1 MSFNLKK
8 LAVTAAVVVGTVGF
22 FAESAKA
29 QTLDQTLDQTTLE
42 DIFGFDIPIVQHS
55 GDSDI
60 KLNEQQL
67 RGSLNILTSS
77 SFDNAVEDFSLTNLD
92 TGEILFTSAMG
103 SVEPQ
108 VLEKEQLEEFLVGL
122 GFTVDPEPEE
132 PKDLFNINRDDV
144 FARIPD
150 QPDEAEEP
158 IAAYVVNLNNDLNP
172 NEQAQLVLFY
182 DENNSTKEV
191 PGGLPGLANSTAGV
205 VNYEGTET
213 VPGVL
218 IRDFREGLDNDD
230 PELMNVINGRTVD
243 RFGVGVDFRASNPFS
258 VTLIPSPDAATVP
271 EPTTGNS
278 LLIAGA
284 FGGLFILKRN
294 QRIRKSQAK
303 IEN

>member
-1 MSFNLKK
+1 MSLNFKK
-8 LAVTAAVVVGTVGF
+8 LAVATAVVASTIGLFG
-22 FAESAKA
+22 ESAEA
-29 QTLDQTLDQTTLE
+29 QTLE

-77 SFDNAVEDFSLTNLD
+77 SFNNAVEDFSLTNLGTD
-92 TGEILFTSAMG
+92 EILFTSAMG
-103 SVEPQ
+103 SVEPEL
-108 VLEKEQLEEFLVGL
+108 LETENQLEEFLDNLGL
-122 GFTVDPEPEE
+122 NAFDI
-132 PKDLFNINRDDV
+132 DRDDV
-144 FARIPD
+144 FARI
-150 QPDEAEEP
+150 PDEAEEP

-182 DENNSTKEV
+182 DNNNSTGVV
-191 PGGLPGLANSTAGV
+191 PGGLPGLTDSTAGV

-218 IRDFREGLDNDD
+218 IRDFREGLDDD
-230 PELMNVINGRTVD
+230 MSMNVINGRTVD
-243 RFGVGVDFRASNPFS
+243 RFGVGVDFPVSNPFS

>member
-29 QTLDQTLDQTTLE
+29 QTLDQTLE

-77 SFDNAVEDFSLTNLD
+77 SFDNAVEDFSLTNLN
-92 TGEILFTSAMG
+92 TGEILFTSGMG

-108 VLEKEQLEEFLVGL
+108 LLENKNQLEDFLDKLELNDFGI
-122 GFTVDPEPEE
+122 D
-132 PKDLFNINRDDV
+132 RDEV
-144 FARIPD
+144 FARIPNG
-150 QPDEAEEP
+150 EEP
-158 IAAYVVNLNNDLNP
+158 IAAYVVNLINDEKSNP

-182 DENNSTKEV
+182 DNNNSTGVV
-191 PGGLPGLANSTAGV
+191 PGGLQGLANSTAGV